1 MEIEIIDN
9 YLSEEGFREIESVL
23 LSPNLRWIYGSST
36 SLTEDYSKTEIK
48 PDGSYDYESTLSS
61 AKYEDLDDIQFVC
74 PFYDSHQW
82 IENPKIIAPL
92 IERVGEVSW
101 IRIKANLL
109 PHASKIFAKG
119 GDTGWHQDN
128 PFVGSTT
135 SIFYVNTNN
144 GFTEFEDGTKVNSV
158 ANRIAIFPADMM
170 HRGTSCTDSPV
181 RIVVNLNYLKRFEP
195 SV

>member
-1 MEIEIIDN
+1 M
-9 YLSEEGFREIESVL
+9 
-23 LSPNLRWIYGSST
+23 
-36 SLTEDYSKTEIK
+36 
-48 PDGSYDYESTLSS
+48 
-61 AKYEDLDDIQFVC
+61 C